1 MTSPR
6 PRRPRVIRPA
16 GTVGTDDSLL
26 ISSHPAPPVESETSA
41 APAPQ
46 QATIGE
52 RALPFR
58 AADDSDVGWGERSD
72 ANDDR
77 LRQDKPP
84 HW

>member
-1 MTSPR
+1 MTPPR

-16 GTVGTDDSLL
+16 GTVGTDDSVL
-26 ISSHPAPPVESETSA
+26 ISSHPAPPAGTEKPA
-41 APAPQ
+41 ARPAG
-46 QATIGE
+46 TRE
-52 RALPFR
+52 RAVPLR
-58 AADDSDVGWGERSD
+58 AADDSDVGWGERDD

>member
-16 GTVGTDDSLL
+16 GTVGTDDSVL
-26 ISSHPAPPVESETSA
+26 ISSHPAQPA
-41 APAPQ
+41 APAKPAAQ
-46 QATIGE
+46 PAETRE
-52 RALPFR
+52 RAVPFR
-58 AADDSDVGWGERSD
+58 AADDSDVGWGERND